1 MTQTTETER
10 PKSEPWRN
18 ADGTFARG
26 NPGKPKGA
34 SHRFNREVLAQL
46 GNLTN
51 KALVALERKLEQGD
65 LKAATFVLARFLPSE
80 RVIDVPAEP
89 NGIADA
95 LSQGE
100 LTPTESNRLALA
112 VKSLK
117 EAAGIDEMRA
127 RLDEIEALLIAQNK
141 GRG

>member
-1 MTQTTETER
+1 MQ
-10 PKSEPWRN
+10 EPGHACN
-18 ADGTFARG
+18 
-26 NPGKPKGA
+26 
-34 SHRFNREVLAQL
+34 
-46 GNLTN
+46 
-51 KALVALERKLEQGD
+51 QGD

-95 LSQGE
+95 LTQGE

>member
-1 MTQTTETER
+1 MSQTAETER
-10 PKSEPWRN
+10 AKSEPWRN
-18 ADGTFARG
+18 ADGTFGRG

-46 GNLTN
+46 GNLTS
-51 KALVALERKLEQGD
+51 KAVATLETRLEAGD
-65 LKAATFVLARFLPSE
+65 LKAATFVLSRFLPSE

-89 NGIADA
+89 NGVADM
-95 LSQGE
+95 LSEGG